1 MVNLITLNNITDGN
15 TQGNGHF
22 DKLMVSVSSHLTKEL
37 NEDRISKKEYS
48 NVYLQAMVQTLQL
61 ALQFELQ
68 KETANLNNTGI
79 EKDNFI
85 RDQQLIKIQEEI
97 DLLQTQDLGL
107 IKDNLI
113 KDKQLE
119 KLDEEI
125 DLLQTQDLSLIKDN
139 LIKDKQLEK
148 LNEEID
154 LLQTQDLSL
163 IKDNLIKDKQL
174 EKMEE
179 EIDLLQ
185 SQDLLI
191 ADQRNTERAK
201 TQDTLIDGVSP
212 VNGIIGK
219 DKIIKTNQANL
230 YEEQK
235 NAYTTDRKYKVAKII
250 ADSYSIN
257 KSQDPGLTPPTSFQ
271 NTEIDKAIDD
281 LKTDTGLTI

>member
-22 DKLMVSVSSHLTKEL
+22 DKLMLSVSSHLTKEL

-48 NVYLQAMVQTLQL
+48 NVYLQAMIQTLQL

-79 EKDNFI
+79 EKDNLI
-85 RDQQLIKIQEEI
+85 RDQQFIKIQEEI

-113 KDKQLE
+113 KDKQLL
-119 KLDEEI
+119 KLD
-125 DLLQTQDLSLIKDN
+125 
-139 LIKDKQLEK
+139 
-148 LNEEID
+148 EEID

-257 KSQDPGLTPPTSFQ
+257 KSQDPGLTPPSSFE
-271 NTEIDKAIDD
+271 NTEIDKVIDD
-281 LKTDTGLTI
+281 LKTDTGLTL